1 MSTLQQN
8 STRPDFLNV
17 VTLGKLNTHS
27 NPMAEIATAKIGITT
42 AGLRAFSTL
51 MHWEMGVIAKALGT
65 TERTLIRNKEKPLN
79 KQISENALEI
89 ARLSSFGAAYF
100 GSINDWNTWLDT
112 ANVQFDNQT
121 PRSMINSIR
130 GRELIRRVINGLQ
143 YGFTA

>member
-1 MSTLQQN
+1 MSTLQHK

-27 NPMAEIATAKIGITT
+27 NPMAEIATAQIGITT

-65 TERTLIRNKEKPLN
+65 TERTLLRNKEKPLN

-100 GSINDWNTWLDT
+100 GNIDSWNTWLDRP
-112 ANVQFDNQT
+112 NVQFDNQP
-121 PRSMINSIR
+121 PRSMMDSIR